1 MRARWMI
8 LGAIALLTMTS
19 GAAVAQGR
27 GNQPNRGQAKKAQRT
42 AQAQRRTAARFND
55 HDRQLAHNWYIQRQ
69 SNPPPGFRSQDRLPP
84 EYEARIRPGYVF
96 DPVIRRRAYPA
107 PADLTL
113 QFGPAPRGYRYMVI
127 GGQIVLVDVGYR
139 VADVFRLEINFGR

>member
-1 MRARWMI
+1 MFAAAVV
-8 LGAIALLTMTS
+8 LLALTS

-27 GNQPNRGQAKKAQRT
+27 GNQPNRGQARKAQRR
-42 AQAQRRTAARFND
+42 AEARFND
-55 HDRQLAHNWYIQRQ
+55 QDRQLARDWYNQHH
-69 SNPPPGFRSQDRLPP
+69 SNPPPGFRVRDRLPP
-84 EYEARIRPGYVF
+84 EYEARIQPGYVF

-107 PADLTL
+107 PVDLTY

-139 VADVFRLEINFGR
+139 VADVFRLEINF